1 MTLKHILFT
10 GIATGMVLFTATG
23 CGDKKGETT
32 SLEGNY
38 FAEESTLPFGAP
50 DFSKIKVGDYLP
62 AVKAGIEQQ
71 RAEIQ
76 AIVDN
81 TEAPTFENVIVAYQK
96 SGHLLQRASA
106 AFFAVAGADA
116 TKEIEDIEAE
126 MMPLLTAW
134 SDEVAFNQAFFEKIK
149 AVYDN
154 EYATLQGED
163 KKLLEELYKSFTRRG
178 AALPDDQKKELEKIN
193 ARIAVLEQQFGNTL
207 PEAVRNSLILVT
219 DTAELAGLS
228 EADKAQLK
236 SEAEAAGVDAP
247 YAITLINT
255 TQQPIMASLDNR
267 ALREKV
273 YNASIHRTD
282 ETSKYNTYP
291 IVVEL
296 AELRAQKAQILGF
309 PNYAA
314 YAVADNMAKSPEN
327 LATFL
332 ENLAAAYVPKAQAE
346 MKEIEEFARKT
357 EGSDFTLQPWDV
369 AYYSA
374 KMKQEKFNF
383 SDDDVKP
390 YFQVDSVLENGVFY
404 AANRV
409 YGLSF
414 EERFDLPAYHK
425 DMRVFTVKDADGSEI
440 ALLYFDPFRRPTKRG
455 GAWMS
460 SFQDQNTL
468 LDQKPIIYNV
478 LNITKSPDG
487 QPSFCSWD
495 DVTTMF
501 HEFGHTLHGLL
512 SNVKYPL
519 LSGTAVPSDFVEFPS
534 QFNEYFATVPEVFNN
549 YAKHF
554 ETGEPMP
561 QALKENMLNSVKY
574 LPTYALGENLAATN
588 LDLQWHLRPA
598 GNPVKAEEAGT
609 FETAALKRVGLDLAQ
624 IPPRYRTSYFN
635 HVWGGGYA
643 AGYYSYLF
651 SETLSANAGLIF
663 DQKGSLNP
671 EVGKS
676 LRDNVL
682 SRGNTVD
689 LNEAFAA
696 FSGMQTPDPGAILKT
711 RGITE

>member
-1 MTLKHILFT
+1 MTLRNILFT
-10 GIATGMVLFTATG
+10 GIAGMTMFIATG
-23 CGDKKGETT
+23 CDGSKSETT

-38 FAEESTLPFGAP
+38 FAEESALPFGAP
-50 DFSKIKVGDYLP
+50 DFSKIQVSDYLP
-62 AVKAGIEQQ
+62 AVKAGIEQA

-81 TEAPTFENVIVAYQK
+81 DEAPTFDNVIVAYQK
-96 SGHLLQRASA
+96 SGHLLQRATA

-116 TKEIEDIEAE
+116 TKEVEAVEAE
-126 MMPLLTAW
+126 MMPLLASW
-134 SDEVAFNQAFFEKIK
+134 QDEVALNQDFFNKIK
-149 AVYDN
+149 TVYDN
-154 EYATLQGED
+154 EYESLQGED
-163 KKLLEELYKSFTRRG
+163 KKLLEELYKSFSRRG
-178 AALPDDQKKELEKIN
+178 AALPEADKEELKKIN
-193 ARIAVLEQQFGNTL
+193 ARIAVLEQQFGNAL

-228 EADKAQLK
+228 DAEKAQLK

-255 TQQPIMASLDNR
+255 TQQPILASLDNR
-267 ALREKV
+267 ALRERV

-296 AELRAQKAQILGF
+296 AELRAQKAKILGF

-314 YAVADNMAKSPEN
+314 YAVADNMAKTPEN
-327 LATFL
+327 LTSFL
-332 ENLAAAYVPKAQAE
+332 QNIAALYKPKAEAE
-346 MKEIEEFARKT
+346 MKMIEDFAKKT

-369 AYYSA
+369 MYYSA
-374 KMKQEKFNF
+374 KMKQAKFNF

-390 YFQVDSVLENGVFY
+390 YFQVDSVLENGVFF

-409 YGLSF
+409 YGLTF
-414 EERFDLPAYHK
+414 EERFDLPTYHK
-425 DMRVFTVKDADGSEI
+425 DMRVFTVKDKDGSEM

-468 LDQKPIIYNV
+468 LDQKPVIYNV
-478 LNITKSPDG
+478 LNITKAPEG

-512 SNVKYPL
+512 SNVKYPM

-561 QALKENMLNSVKY
+561 QALKENMLNSVKF
-574 LPTYALGENLAATN
+574 LPSYSLGENLAATN

-598 GNPVKAEEAGT
+598 GNPVKAEDAGT
-609 FETAALKRVGLDLAQ
+609 FEIEALKAVGLDLAQ

-643 AGYYSYLF
+643 AGYYSYVF
-651 SETLSANAGLIF
+651 SETLSANAGLVF

-671 EVGKS
+671 EVGQS

-682 SRGNTVD
+682 SKGNTVD
-689 LNEAFAA
+689 LNEAFKA
-696 FSGMQTPDPGAILKT
+696 FSGMETPDPNAILT
-711 RGITE
+711 SRGL